1 MPVTGELWLC
11 NKQKLFHSAAS
22 SILLHGI
29 KLSEDQ
35 RYLQIYIQHILH
47 LSDTFFLLLIQNV
60 QKKKSDKKKKMDLT
74 SYYPFNISPHSP
86 LLSCSFIFSLC
97 SSLGPPVR

>member
-1 MPVTGELWLC
+1 MYRYNTLFFLDTFLYGIFISNSFCMPGTGELWLC

-29 KLSEDQ
+29 KLSQDQ

-60 QKKKSDKKKKMDLT
+60 QKKKSDKKKKR
-74 SYYPFNISPHSP
+74 I
-86 LLSCSFIFSLC
+86 
-97 SSLGPPVR
+97 